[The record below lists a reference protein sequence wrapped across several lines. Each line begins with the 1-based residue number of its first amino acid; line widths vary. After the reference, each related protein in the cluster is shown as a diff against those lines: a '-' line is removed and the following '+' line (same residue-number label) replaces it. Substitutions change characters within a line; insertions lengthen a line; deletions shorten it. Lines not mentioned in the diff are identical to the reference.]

1 MTDDLDRAPIKRAM
15 REAGVHP
22 EGLPLI
28 YSCRHCDRW
37 FPTIYPRDRHVRFN
51 HSHLNVVR

>member
-1 MTDDLDRAPIKRAM
+1 MSDDLDRARINGAL

-28 YSCRHCDRW
+28 YPCGDRHIHCD
-37 FPTIYPRDRHVRFN
+37 